1 MKRLNLLQK
10 ELSLNLDLGVFDGS
24 SRDKKVVSPFRPFLR
39 FYIFASDAN
48 RYPFLNRQL
57 KD

>member
-24 SRDKKVVSPFRPFLR
+24 SQVESPFRPFLR

>member
-48 RYPFLNRQL
+48 RQL